1 MAALPRSQ
9 RLALCLHYYQGY
21 TTGEITDMLGENLS
35 TVRSR
40 LVQSRK
46 KLKIKM
52 EEEGYGQT

>member
-21 TTGEITDMLGENLS
+21 TTVEITDLMGENLYTLS
-35 TVRSR
+35 SV
-40 LVQSRK
+40 LVLSRK
-46 KLKIKM
+46 NLKIKL